1 MKITDKFV
9 STVRNIALFTG
20 AGILLYA
27 FITLVSQI
35 IKSL

>member
-9 STVRNIALFTG
+9 NAVRNIALFTG
-20 AGILLYA
+20 AALLLYA

-35 IKSL
+35 IQSL